1 MSGDRFSGLTQGES
15 NLERYPKLKNAAWV
29 IMFALIIITI
39 GYDLLFPSKSID
51 VSRDQLPITLR
62 QERQRRR
69 MGSEGGV
76 YCNGS

>member
-51 VSRDQLPITLR
+51 VSRDQLPITLETR
-62 QERQRRR
+62 TAAPTNGERRR
-69 MGSEGGV
+69 
-76 YCNGS
+76 CIL